1 MKIGIDISQIAYR
14 GAGVARFTEG
24 LVKTICRYDKI
35 NKWTF
40 VYYSLRLNLNQ
51 DLEEIIRKSGNRL
64 IKLKVPQ
71 TFLSLVWNDLH
82 RFSIE
87 KIVGNLDWYITS
99 DWIEP
104 PTKELKKA
112 TIVHDLV
119 YFRYPETVDKKIR
132 AQQEKRLS
140 LVKTESKLII
150 ADSQQTKK
158 DLQEFLKIPANKV
171 EVIYP
176 GVEIEKINKNDV
188 RGTIKKFKIKRKF
201 ILTVGKIEPRKNIQ
215 KLIEA
220 FDKIKNKDLELV
232 VIGAP
237 GWGTKLKPKKNVRLL
252 GFVTD
257 QELTHLYN
265 SCLFFVYPSIWEGFG
280 YPVVEA
286 MKYGVPVA
294 TSNTSSLKE
303 IAEGYALL
311 FDPNKTSEI
320 KKSLELL
327 IDDKELRLELSKKGL
342 KRSKN
347 FTWEN
352 YYKNLIRVLR
362 KH

>member
-1 MKIGIDISQIAYR
+1 MKIGIDISQIAHR
-14 GAGVARFTEG
+14 GSGVARFTEG

-51 DLEEIIRKSGNRL
+51 DLEEIIKKSGNKL

-87 KIVGNLDWYITS
+87 KIVGNLDWFITS

-119 YFRYPETVDKKIR
+119 YFRYPETVDKKI
-132 AQQEKRLS
+132 ALQQEKRLS

-158 DLQEFLKIPANKV
+158 DLQEFLKIPTKKI

-176 GVEIEKINKNDV
+176 GVEIEKINKKDI
-188 RGTIKKFKIKRKF
+188 RDTLKKFKIKKKF

-215 KLIEA
+215 RLVEA
-220 FDKIKNKDLELV
+220 FDQIKNKDLELV

-237 GWGTKLKPKKNVRLL
+237 GWGTKLKPRRNVRLL
-252 GFVTD
+252 GYVTD
-257 QELTHLYN
+257 QELSHLYN
-265 SCLFFVYPSIWEGFG
+265 SCYFFVYPSIWEGFG
-280 YPVVEA
+280 YPVIEA
-286 MKYGVPVA
+286 MKYGVAVA

-311 FDPNKTSEI
+311 FDPNKTGEI

-327 IDDKELRLELSKKGL
+327 IGDKKLRLELSKKGL
-342 KRSKN
+342 QRSKL
-347 FTWEN
+347 FSWEN
-352 YYKNLIRVLR
+352 YYKNLIRVLK